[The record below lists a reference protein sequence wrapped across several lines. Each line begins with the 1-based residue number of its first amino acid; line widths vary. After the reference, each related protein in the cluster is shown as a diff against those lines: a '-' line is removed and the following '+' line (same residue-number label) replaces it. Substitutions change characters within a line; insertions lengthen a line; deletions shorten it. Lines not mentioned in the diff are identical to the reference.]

1 MLRNLIA
8 EMARADLS
16 YKDLAKAINKDERSI
31 SNKIS
36 CRTEFTRKEM
46 VEIKRNFFP
55 NCYWIIFSKRV
66 KWEGSMLQKKIITLD
81 RKTGK
86 TLSERIEGKANM
98 TNEEYFA
105 PMVELYKE
113 SINRLD
119 MMQMEKHNNEAVKC

>member
-1 MLRNLIA
+1 MLKNLIA

-55 NCYWIIFSKRV
+55 NCSLDYLFEQT
-66 KWEGSMLQKKIITLD
+66 EG
-81 RKTGK
+81 
-86 TLSERIEGKANM
+86 
-98 TNEEYFA
+98 
-105 PMVELYKE
+105 
-113 SINRLD
+113 
-119 MMQMEKHNNEAVKC
+119 